1 MQWLK
6 MPAPYMWDMM
16 IFLEMYA
23 DCPPG
28 GKSIDVLTARQ
39 TEIVNCNWEGIA
51 SRAPPKVGQI
61 CV

>member
-1 MQWLK
+1 
-6 MPAPYMWDMM
+6 MWDMM